1 MGVGGP
7 FLTIRMLAHGQGGDA
22 QTCQPKDQRL
32 SGLAGGALETLELGL
47 VSCLPE
53 GQGAH
58 ARQCLAYGHFGRWAV
73 PAVHVL
79 LGGPGGR
86 PLSQATKDK

>member
-1 MGVGGP
+1 MGKEGGCP
-7 FLTIRMLAHGQGGDA
+7 DMPAKGPTAQWPSRWSFGD
-22 QTCQPKDQRL
+22 P
-32 SGLAGGALETLELGL
+32 GAGAG
-47 VSCLPE
+47 VLPE
-53 GQGAH
+53 GRGHMPDSAWP
-58 ARQCLAYGHFGRWAV
+58 YGHFGRWAV